1 MTNEELERVALKT
14 LFMRYKSII
23 SNNEEI
29 LLTMK
34 LPEKCEFTHLNNLV
48 NEAINNLEKYP
59 TDKMH
64 RWLGFIQGVLCVT
77 GLISVDEEREFSRP
91 LLHSYHSD
99 KPKSF

>member
-23 SNNEEI
+23 SNNEETF
-29 LLTMK
+29 LTMK
-34 LPEKCEFTHLNNLV
+34 LPEKCDFIHLNNLV
-48 NEAINNLEKYP
+48 NEAINNLDKYP

-64 RWLGFIQGVLCVT
+64 RWLGFIQGVLCVI
-77 GLISVDEEREFSRP
+77 GLISVDEERDFSRP
-91 LLHSYHSD
+91 LLHSYHNN